1 MYIHIPMGFF
11 EIDRWDG
18 EPIPVESHMK
28 IINQLRTTGQNIY
41 IIRSRDKK
49 SLEKLC
55 AEMHAK
61 QTKPLKSPADWDYE
75 YRIYLT
81 HEQMLTAW
89 AVILV
94 SISYRNFKAFTHEA
108 APEQYNLAQ
117 AIWTAAKLL
126 C

>member
-28 IINQLRTTGQNIY
+28 IVNELKTIGQNIY
-41 IIRSRDKK
+41 VVRSRDKK
-49 SLEKLC
+49 ALDALCSEMLGEIETLE
-55 AEMHAK
+55 
-61 QTKPLKSPADWDYE
+61 SPGDWDYE
-75 YRIYLT
+75 YRVYLT
-81 HEQMLTAW
+81 HSQMLTAW

-108 APEQYNLAQ
+108 APEQYDLAQ

-126 C
+126 S